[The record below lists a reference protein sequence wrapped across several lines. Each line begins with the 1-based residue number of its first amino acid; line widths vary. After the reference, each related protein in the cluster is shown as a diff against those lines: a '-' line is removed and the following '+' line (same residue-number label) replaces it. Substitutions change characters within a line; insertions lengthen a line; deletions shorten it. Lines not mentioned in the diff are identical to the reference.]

1 MAPSKPDAADL
12 LGHLG
17 WATVSDPSHPGLT
30 FLTFRADDEPER
42 LAGWYEAQQRGFHQ
56 GRTSE
61 ELRKHYGVHLRADD
75 VVLRGVWQ
83 DAPALGTGSIPV
95 ATYCSFDKTINTG
108 RGLQPVRMISDVTV
122 SPTHRRRGLLRAMI
136 TEDLQDAVE
145 RGLPL
150 AVLTASEGTIYGRFG
165 FGPAVFQQSIV
176 VDTGPGFALRSADDE
191 GTVELLEPAEAW
203 PTMAA
208 VFGRFHERTRGSVD
222 RPRFYETFLSAEY
235 DYESG
240 PDLKLRVAVHLDA
253 TGTPDGYVAYRPGP
267 REDRHRAVKVSDLV
281 ALTPAAYTRL
291 WRFLADLDLSDSVE
305 WDRGAVDDPISWA
318 LVNPFSVRV
327 TRQTDALWVRVL
339 DVPAALA
346 ARPWGRDGEVVVE
359 VVDPLGHAAGRFRV
373 VTRDGMA
380 EVTATDADPGVRL
393 DAETLGALY
402 LGGVA
407 SETLRRAGRLSGPS
421 LDTFASM
428 VDAGPTPY
436 CITGF

>member
-1 MAPSKPDAADL
+1 
-12 LGHLG
+12 
-17 WATVSDPSHPGLT
+17 
-30 FLTFRADDEPER
+30 
-42 LAGWYEAQQRGFHQ
+42 
-56 GRTSE
+56 
-61 ELRKHYGVHLRADD
+61 
-75 VVLRGVWQ
+75 
-83 DAPALGTGSIPV
+83 
-95 ATYCSFDKTINTG
+95 
-108 RGLQPVRMISDVTV
+108 
-122 SPTHRRRGLLRAMI
+122 
-136 TEDLQDAVE
+136 
-145 RGLPL
+145 
-150 AVLTASEGTIYGRFG
+150 
-165 FGPAVFQQSIV
+165 
-176 VDTGPGFALRSADDE
+176 
-191 GTVELLEPAEAW
+191 
-203 PTMAA
+203 
-208 VFGRFHERTRGSVD
+208 VD

-253 TGTPDGYVAYRPGP
+253 TGTPDGYAAYRPGP

-281 ALTPAAYTRL
+281 ALTRAAYARL

-339 DVPAALA
+339 DVPVALA
-346 ARPWGRDGEVVVE
+346 ARPWGRDGDVVVE
-359 VVDPLGHAAGRFRV
+359 VADPLGHAAGRFRV
-373 VTRDGMA
+373 VTRDGVA